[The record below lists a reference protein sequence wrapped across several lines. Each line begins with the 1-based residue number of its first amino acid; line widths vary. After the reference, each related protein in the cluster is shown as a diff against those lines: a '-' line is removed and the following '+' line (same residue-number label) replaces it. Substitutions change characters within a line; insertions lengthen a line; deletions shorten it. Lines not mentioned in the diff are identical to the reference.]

1 MAEIIWTEP
10 ALSDLDAVA
19 DYIALDKPEAARR
32 LVHRVFEHV
41 EQLVIHPKSGSV
53 PPELR
58 GSRYRQIVR
67 APLPRVL
74 SLRRRAGLD
83 SSRNPRREA
92 IASRPP
98 SPARPQNSIR
108 LAVDYRETSS
118 HPGYPNVLPSHI
130 PLEPKSPFPFQK
142 FISIQPTNL
151 CVGDHRIRAL
161 STPC

>member
-41 EQLVIHPKSGSV
+41 EQLVIHPKNGV
-53 PPELR
+53 
-58 GSRYRQIVR
+58 GATGASRLALPSDRR

-74 SLRRRAGLD
+74 SLRRPPGLD
-83 SSRNPRREA
+83 SPRNPRREA

-98 SPARPQNSIR
+98 SPSRPQNSIR

-151 CVGDHRIRAL
+151 CVGDHRIR
-161 STPC
+161 